1 MERGRGWLKGW
12 MSTQASSQKIAELH
26 TKNLTGCAAV
36 AFALFQKRFGLLRRS
51 GINAPFLG
59 AGDQH
64 GRVIRL
70 VFIFA
75 GHRGMNPRISG
86 LVPERGAEKQRL
98 SRSSSRSSGMAPR
111 AYWKGFL
118 RLSLVSCP
126 IALYPATSEREKIH
140 FHQLNRK
147 TGNRIQYKKV
157 DAETGR
163 EVDRDDIIKGYE
175 KSKGDYVPVEPEE
188 LEAVAIES
196 KRVIEIDE
204 FVPRKEIDEL
214 YFANPYYIVPDGEA
228 GAQAYAVIRDAIED
242 ASMIALGR
250 VVFTSREHMI
260 ALEARGKGI
269 MGITL
274 RYPYEVRDEKDYF
287 DDIPGERVTKDMLD
301 LASHIIKTKTGHF
314 YPEKFEDQYEDAL
327 KELLRKKDK
336 GEKIEPPPAR
346 EESNVINL
354 MDALRRSVKGER
366 AASGSSRR
374 RRAPHRRKSA
384 KKRATT
390 GHRKAG

>member
-1 MERGRGWLKGW
+1 
-12 MSTQASSQKIAELH
+12 
-26 TKNLTGCAAV
+26 
-36 AFALFQKRFGLLRRS
+36 
-51 GINAPFLG
+51 
-59 AGDQH
+59 
-64 GRVIRL
+64 
-70 VFIFA
+70 
-75 GHRGMNPRISG
+75 
-86 LVPERGAEKQRL
+86 
-98 SRSSSRSSGMAPR
+98 MAPR

-163 EVDRDDIIKGYE
+163 EVERDDIIKGYE

-188 LEAVAIES
+188 LEAVALES
-196 KRVIEIDE
+196 KRVIEIDQ
-204 FVPRKEIDEL
+204 FVSREEIDEL
-214 YFANPYYIVPDGEA
+214 YFANPYYMVPDGDA
-228 GAQAYAVIRDAIED
+228 GAQAFAVIRDAIEN
-242 ASMIALGR
+242 AKMIALGR

-269 MGITL
+269 TGITL
-274 RYPYEVRDEKDYF
+274 RYPYEVRNEKDYF
-287 DDIPGERVTKDMLD
+287 DHIPGERVTKDMRE
-301 LASHIIKTKTGHF
+301 LAAHIIKTKTAHF
-314 YPEKFEDQYEDAL
+314 APEKFEDQYEDAL

-336 GEKIEPPPAR
+336 GEKIEPPPQR

-366 AASGSSRR
+366 SASRSSSRR
-374 RRAPHRRKSA
+374 ARTQRRKGA
-384 KKRATT
+384 KKRPAAR
-390 GHRKAG
+390 HRKAG